1 MSERKTPLNGAFFVG
16 GMKVD
21 RTQSGQSSPEK
32 SDRQLAKAMGWNNRV
47 DVARHK
53 ALKVLKDAGAWDELI
68 VPTFEY
74 VGTDTDDDEGTEI
87 VPTGT
92 KSIFTE
98 HLLREILDLDA
109 GHLLRNRPLRRWA
122 GGCNSASRNT
132 RHLRK

>member
-1 MSERKTPLNGAFFVG
+1 MPF
-16 GMKVD
+16 
-21 RTQSGQSSPEK
+21 TQEQA
-32 SDRQLAKAMGWNNRV
+32 AKAMGWNNRV

-98 HLLREILDLDA
+98 RLLREILDLDA
-109 GHLLRNRPLRRWA
+109 G
-122 GGCNSASRNT
+122 
-132 RHLRK
+132 RKSI